1 MPGLAHQVFTGT
13 GSLSPAS
20 PWPDATQT
28 TSAPSTANINYVQN
42 ENPPFPPFLNNV
54 SASNFSL
61 GVKDLTEDKQ
71 QTCLT
76 LASRSGILKQQ
87 NTEEKTIIE
96 EAEAEDEKNVETNSR
111 LGNKL
116 SFDDNIKS
124 SGDTEFNEQC
134 QIISVDDVQQ
144 SEMAQLQSK
153 VVIKETDDTSI
164 SISHK
169 TENEL
174 QIQSDQST
182 NSSSVSSVDNR
193 IIMQPNDVNNKKTP
207 CSLAIKEAQSG
218 DTENI
223 HSENLTNNA
232 PMLSPPASPNC
243 IVTQGK
249 INMKKAIIK
258 DNVKYHIFFIDL
270 ILNLRFLGDCYSNN
284 AVIERKA
291 SGGSDPGSTSTT
303 SGSTIPVSQF
313 QHHKI
318 YSGTS
323 PVDDLITPNEHK
335 DIDIHHNRFFCN
347 HMNYNA
353 NALPERHVSGG
364 FTAPPSRQTSDG
376 TSSTS
381 TTTTTPSSGSLQAPD
396 TPPVSA
402 ISTPNSGVATIH
414 ATNAD
419 HHTDTSCN
427 LVKAA
432 YSDEL
437 LLREQQQQRL
447 HSSVT
452 FADIPKSP
460 EQGKGGKD
468 EENLPNGN
476 STTTMSFE
484 TNGISRTRHT
494 SVPQTAR
501 STTTASTHNMH
512 GLATEGHEES
522 ALRARQ
528 MALQHH
534 ASLLGES
541 DNNHTTIHGTSM
553 TNHRSSR
560 VQIEGSKLSLRL
572 SKSQIDNAAK
582 SKKKIYQE
590 NFSVTL
596 FLVKPKDQSNS
607 LIDLNYD
614 GVDPLGNK
622 INSSQHEML
631 NVHPRLAQSG
641 SAASV
646 ISSEVGQ
653 NVSSYNTKQ
662 NHIESRVTSS
672 KQLRIGKG
680 ITLGGN
686 IKGIPMTTVEHSS
699 SQESS
704 SEDDMGSAEIAR
716 SGHEDRS
723 AKGILRKS
731 GSSCSSTRVVAVS
744 TKTKVNELSGN
755 STSTTKSS
763 HQLMTSASEVMH
775 SNTNCRGNLLQSN
788 HINLQ
793 NRRTSVDK
801 IVPPTD
807 NADTSI
813 TGTNTATLASVT
825 SDFVVVTL
833 SDVTGSSVSHP
844 NNANY
849 ALRESA
855 DLKSVTTTPSNP
867 ALHHHGHH
875 SISAA
880 PTPASTITVSHST
893 WI

>member
-1 MPGLAHQVFTGT
+1 M
-13 GSLSPAS
+13 
-20 PWPDATQT
+20 ATFAIT
-28 TSAPSTANINYVQN
+28 TDS
-42 ENPPFPPFLNNV
+42 
-54 SASNFSL
+54 
-61 GVKDLTEDKQ
+61 
-71 QTCLT
+71 
-76 LASRSGILKQQ
+76 
-87 NTEEKTIIE
+87 
-96 EAEAEDEKNVETNSR
+96 
-111 LGNKL
+111 
-116 SFDDNIKS
+116 
-124 SGDTEFNEQC
+124 
-134 QIISVDDVQQ
+134 
-144 SEMAQLQSK
+144 
-153 VVIKETDDTSI
+153 
-164 SISHK
+164 
-169 TENEL
+169 
-174 QIQSDQST
+174 
-182 NSSSVSSVDNR
+182 
-193 IIMQPNDVNNKKTP
+193 
-207 CSLAIKEAQSG
+207 
-218 DTENI
+218 
-223 HSENLTNNA
+223 
-232 PMLSPPASPNC
+232 
-243 IVTQGK
+243 
-249 INMKKAIIK
+249 
-258 DNVKYHIFFIDL
+258 
-270 ILNLRFLGDCYSNN
+270 
-284 AVIERKA
+284 
-291 SGGSDPGSTSTT
+291 
-303 SGSTIPVSQF
+303 
-313 QHHKI
+313 
-318 YSGTS
+318 
-323 PVDDLITPNEHK
+323 
-335 DIDIHHNRFFCN
+335 
-347 HMNYNA
+347 
-353 NALPERHVSGG
+353 
-364 FTAPPSRQTSDG
+364 
-376 TSSTS
+376 
-381 TTTTTPSSGSLQAPD
+381 
-396 TPPVSA
+396 
-402 ISTPNSGVATIH
+402 
-414 ATNAD
+414 
-419 HHTDTSCN
+419 HTDNPCN
-427 LVKAA
+427 LVKTAA

-447 HSSVT
+447 QCSVT
-452 FADIPKSP
+452 FADNIPKSP
-460 EQGKGGKD
+460 EQGIGGKND
-468 EENLPNGN
+468 IENLTNGN
-476 STTTMSFE
+476 STTAMSFE
-484 TNGISRTRHT
+484 SNGISRTRHT

-501 STTTASTHNMH
+501 STTTANTHDIH
-512 GLATEGHEES
+512 GLASEGYDES

-528 MALQHH
+528 MAHQLH
-534 ASLLGES
+534 ASLLS
-541 DNNHTTIHGTSM
+541 DCDNHTTIHGSSM

-582 SKKKIYQE
+582 SKKKVYQE

-596 FLVKPKDQSNS
+596 FLVKPKDQSSN

-622 INSSQHEML
+622 ISSSQHEML

-646 ISSEVGQ
+646 ISTEVNQTGAPF
-653 NVSSYNTKQ
+653 SSKQ
-662 NHIESRVTSS
+662 NHIESRVSSS

-680 ITLGGN
+680 FTLKAGG
-686 IKGIPMTTVEHSS
+686 PMATVEHSS

-704 SEDDMGSAEIAR
+704 SEDDMGSAEMTR

-723 AKGILRKS
+723 TKGILRKS

-763 HQLMTSASEVMH
+763 HQLMTSASEVIH
-775 SNTNCRGNLLQSN
+775 SNTNCRGNPLQSN